1 MSRIILPCRSELAGF
16 YRLQVRNGRTLK
28 VKKDT
33 GWFPNIITDQGLNAR
48 GSQSSILGQTQVGS
62 GTDAPATTDTALQS
76 FVASTTT
83 TQDSSSAAQAS
94 PPYYGRVRVTRRFA
108 EGVAAGNLSEVGI
121 GYGTSGSIS
130 DPTNARPLFS
140 RALILD
146 ALGDPT
152 TITVLSNEILDV
164 TYELR
169 NYPPLVDQEY
179 AVDGYDIVSRAA
191 RVTSALGPSTQS
203 GWASGLSGE
212 VRFFRQNIYNE
223 GIGLITETPSGF
235 STSTNSGGSSVST
248 FSYSNNSLERV
259 GEAFFGLNNNPP
271 NNPEVRSLLMNTNG
285 CGVFQFEFD
294 PVIPKDATKE
304 LTIGLQCSWAR
315 RTL

>member
-48 GSQSSILGQTQVGS
+48 GSESNILGQTQVGS

-83 TQDSSSAAQAS
+83 TQDSSPAAQAS
-94 PPYYGRVRVTRRFA
+94 PPYYGRFRVTRRFD

-121 GYGTSGSIS
+121 GYGTSGSNT

-146 ALGDPT
+146 ALGNPT
-152 TITVLSNEILDV
+152 TITVLSNEVLDV

-191 RVTSALGPSTQS
+191 RVTSALGPVGET
-203 GWASGLSGE
+203 GWASGLSTG
-212 VRFFRQNIYNE
+212 VSLSRQNIYNGE
-223 GIGLITETPSGF
+223 IGLITGTPSGN
-235 STSTNSGGSSVST
+235 STNTANPGASVST

-259 GEAFFGLNNNPP
+259 GEAFFGLNANPS
-271 NNPEVRSLLMNTNG
+271 NNPEIRSLLMNTSG

-294 PVIPKDATKE
+294 PVISKDATKE